1 MMFGLSWSE
10 LSTATP
16 GLIQGLGL
24 TLRLLVCG
32 VIGGIIIGT
41 LLALAR
47 LSKYKWLSLLAKGY
61 VNYFRSVPL
70 LLVLLWFYYAI
81 PMIYSLITG
90 SYLTIDVAFAS
101 CAVAFMLFEA
111 AYFSEVVRA
120 GIQSIPQGQFN
131 AAYAL
136 GMTYSQAMRLVIL
149 PQAFRKMLPLI
160 LQQSIILFQD
170 TTLVAAIGLVDFFR
184 ANYIRGDL
192 MNLLTPYILLAGVV
206 YFMISAIAMFG
217 VKKLQKKLKV

>member
-1 MMFGLSWSE
+1 MFGLSWSE